1 VIAYYYLVIF
11 EGRHGGAIREELRRV
26 FDGALPRETQARQEL
41 MRLTQHRPTPCQGCH
56 KPIARSPSATA
67 DSPNV
72 RKNATLWTLSPAK
85 STVCTLKDL
94 QTVPR
99 D

>member
-1 VIAYYYLVIF
+1 MAAQFVKSS
-11 EGRHGGAIREELRRV
+11 GASSMELCQTRNPGAARAHAADSARTHIR
-26 FDGALPRETQARQEL
+26 
-41 MRLTQHRPTPCQGCH
+41 QGCH

-72 RKNATLWTLSPAK
+72 PKNATLWTLSPAK